1 MRWMAP
7 PMLEPARVPPCAFA
21 DRCGGCDEMGWEEE
35 EQRSRKLDA
44 ASRALRRPVAAFVG
58 SPLALGYRARVS
70 LSVGPSGQ
78 LGFHRAGSHEPVVVD
93 DCLVARAPIRQVM
106 ASLPAVPRG
115 VSRVELRTDGQRVVA
130 CAQARPGAREADV
143 AASLDAWR
151 PAGVHGVAVG
161 GRVAWG
167 DPTIWLEVAGVRHQI
182 SPGAFFQV
190 NLEIN
195 ELLAQAVRAAALE
208 VAPRHVLDLFAGCG
222 NLGLPIAV
230 AGPRTVLVEQAGS
243 AARDARRTASRMGLD
258 VEVRTGDA
266 ARFAPGDA
274 FFDVALLDPPRAGA
288 PGLLTALLAIR
299 PRRVIYVSCNPRAL
313 GRDLEE
319 ATRQGYRVSQLALYD
334 MFPQTEHGELLC
346 VLDPA

>member
-1 MRWMAP
+1 
-7 PMLEPARVPPCAFA
+7 MLEAPRVPPCVFA
-21 DRCGGCDEMGWEEE
+21 DRCGGCGEMGWEEGD
-35 EQRSRKLDA
+35 QLIRKRDA
-44 ASRALRRPVAAFVG
+44 ATRALRRPIDAVVQ

-70 LSVGPSGQ
+70 LAVGPSG
-78 LGFHRAGSHEPVVVD
+78 LPGFHRAGTHEPIVVD
-93 DCLVARAPIRQVM
+93 DCLVARPAIRQVM
-106 ASLPAVPRG
+106 ADLPALPRG
-115 VSRVELRTDGQRVVA
+115 VTRVELRTDGQRVVA

-143 AASLDAWR
+143 AASLSDWR
-151 PAGVHGVAVG
+151 PAGLHGLAVG
-161 GRVAWG
+161 GRVVWG
-167 DPTIWLEVAGVRHQI
+167 DPTLWLAVAGVRHQL
-182 SPGAFFQV
+182 SPGTFFQV

-195 ELLAQAVRAAALE
+195 ELLTQAVLAAAME

-222 NLGLPIAV
+222 NLGLPIAM

-258 VEVRTGDA
+258 VDVRTADA
-266 ARFAPGDA
+266 ARFSPGDA

-288 PGLLTALLAIR
+288 AGLLTALLAIR
-299 PRRVIYVSCNPRAL
+299 PRRIIYVSCNARAL

-319 ATRQGYRVSQLALYD
+319 ATQQGYRVSRLDLFD